1 MATKYRDGK
10 IVMHR
15 GDTILLPIQLNI
27 GTAVNPDYYELTED
41 DCIYF
46 AIMEPN
52 QDWEWASIKKVYDF
66 NAWRLNNKSCQIYIS
81 SEDTESLIEGTY
93 YYQVKLYIKKDP
105 KMLNNE
111 SITTIV
117 PKTKFIIIN

>member
-1 MATKYRDGK
+1 
-10 IVMHR
+10 
-15 GDTILLPIQLNI
+15 
-27 GTAVNPDYYELTED
+27 
-41 DCIYF
+41 
-46 AIMEPN
+46 MEPN